1 MIFQNSLDAM
11 VITSPDGQI
20 HRANGEACRLLEMEE
35 GEICRAGRAGVVDTS
50 DPRLASALDER
61 RRTGRWRGELIL
73 RRTDGTRFPAEVSS
87 AVFRNWRGEER
98 TIIVFRD
105 VTERK
110 RAEEVRARLA
120 AIVEGSE
127 DAVIGKL
134 PDGTIRSWN
143 AAAERLYGY
152 SEEEAVGKS
161 ICMLFPP
168 GREAEMRSLLE
179 KVTRGEQVRHLE
191 TMRVRKDGQVVEVS
205 LSISPIRDQAERVVG
220 VSTIAR
226 DISERKRTEAERE
239 RLLGELQAALAQ
251 VKALRGLL
259 PICANCKMI
268 RDDKGRW
275 NQIEIYIRDH
285 SEATFTH
292 GLCPEC
298 SRRLYPQL
306 FAELKSEKAKRE
318 PGAGREPAG
327 GD

>member
-1 MIFQNSLDAM
+1 
-11 VITSPDGQI
+11 
-20 HRANGEACRLLEMEE
+20 
-35 GEICRAGRAGVVDTS
+35 
-50 DPRLASALDER
+50 
-61 RRTGRWRGELIL
+61 
-73 RRTDGTRFPAEVSS
+73 
-87 AVFRNWRGEER
+87 
-98 TIIVFRD
+98 
-105 VTERK
+105 
-110 RAEEVRARLA
+110 
-120 AIVEGSE
+120 
-127 DAVIGKL
+127 
-134 PDGTIRSWN
+134 
-143 AAAERLYGY
+143 
-152 SEEEAVGKS
+152 
-161 ICMLFPP
+161 
-168 GREAEMRSLLE
+168 MRSLLE